1 MNQVSEFT
9 YSHIV
14 LMNKWLNEPL
24 FLENFISRDDKE
36 FIRACRSYVQAH
48 IHPHPYYSEQEKRR
62 LNYIRKQW
70 VEYIEKRKNE

>member
-1 MNQVSEFT
+1 MSEVHEFT

-36 FIRACRSYVQAH
+36 FIRACRSYVQTH
-48 IHPHPYYSEQEKRR
+48 IQAYYNEQEKRR

-70 VEYIEKRKNE
+70 VEYIKNRK